1 MPKGVRTAPAQEI
14 PKNPVPLPTPIQAGR
29 PETGPA
35 KSADKEL
42 KSAPPAISEEERRG
56 AALRALEQ
64 GTARSGDAD
73 AKERERRRIEALRAL
88 QK

>member
-1 MPKGVRTAPAQEI
+1 MPKGVQTAPAQGVL
-14 PKNPVPLPTPIQAGR
+14 KNSVPLPASIQAGR

-35 KSADKEL
+35 KSADKGL
-42 KSAPPAISEEERRG
+42 KSAPPAISEQERRR

-64 GTARSGDAD
+64 GASRSGEAD
-73 AKERERRRIEALRAL
+73 AKERERRRIEALKAL